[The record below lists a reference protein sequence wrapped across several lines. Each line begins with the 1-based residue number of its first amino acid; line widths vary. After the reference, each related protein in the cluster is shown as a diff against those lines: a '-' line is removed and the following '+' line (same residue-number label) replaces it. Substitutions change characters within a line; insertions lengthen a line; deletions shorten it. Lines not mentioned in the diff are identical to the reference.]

1 MVWGRGNKYN
11 VAPASERVFQGR
23 TYASKAERLYA
34 EILWSRLKQRTIQL
48 LIEQPTLWLGVPENV
63 YRPDFFVMVNGQC
76 QFIDV
81 KGVETPAFRK
91 VKKLWASY
99 GQCPLHIIKRNRPAA
114 VVLSE
119 EEYRRLSEAA
129 SQPIP
134 GMTAL
139 EWLLSQPGLATRDPE
154 EIDASLASDRAW

>member
-1 MVWGRGNKYN
+1 MENTLTAATLKRRGM
-11 VAPASERVFQGR
+11 AA
-23 TYASKAERLYA
+23 
-34 EILWSRLKQRTIQL
+34 
-48 LIEQPTLWLGVPENV
+48 IEEGLRHGPV
-63 YRPDFFVMVNGQC
+63 
-76 QFIDV
+76 
-81 KGVETPAFRK
+81 
-91 VKKLWASY
+91 
-99 GQCPLHIIKRNRPAA
+99 HIIKRNRPAA

>member
-1 MVWGRGNKYN
+1 M
-11 VAPASERVFQGR
+11 FQGR

-34 EILWSRLKQRTIQL
+34 EVLWNRLKAGTIQV

-63 YRPDFFVMVNGQC
+63 YRPDFFVMVKSQP

-99 GQCPLHIIKRNRPAA
+99 GQCPLHIIKRKGTAFVISEVIGGA
-114 VVLSE
+114 V
-119 EEYRRLSEAA
+119 
-129 SQPIP
+129 
-134 GMTAL
+134 
-139 EWLLSQPGLATRDPE
+139 
-154 EIDASLASDRAW
+154 